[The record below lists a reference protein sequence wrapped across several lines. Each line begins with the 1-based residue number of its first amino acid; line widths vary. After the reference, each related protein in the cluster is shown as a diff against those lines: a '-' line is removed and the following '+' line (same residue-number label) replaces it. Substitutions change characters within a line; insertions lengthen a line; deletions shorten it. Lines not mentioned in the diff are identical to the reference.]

1 MSQAYLVGGAVR
13 DRLLNRPI
21 TECDWVVVGGTP
33 EEMRDKGYKA
43 VGSDFPV
50 FLHPVSNEEYALA
63 RTERKSGAGYKGFS
77 FHADPSVTLEEDLI
91 RRDFTVNAMAQTDTG
106 EIIDPYNG
114 QADLEAKLFRHV
126 SAAFVEDPV
135 RVLRAARFMARY
147 WGMGFRIAPETQELM
162 KELVASGEID
172 HLVAERVWKELQRAF
187 TEPYPQAFIATLR
200 DCGALERL
208 LPEVDAL
215 FGVPQTAK
223 WHPEIDTGV
232 HILMALQHAAEITE
246 CPRTRFAVLL
256 HDLGKAVTPE
266 NILPGHRGHE
276 TAGVPLVEAVC
287 DRLKVPNDYRRLAV
301 KVCRWH
307 LHTHKAAELRPATI
321 LKLLEGLDGIRRDDD
336 IEPFLI
342 ACEADARGRKG
353 LKEQHYPQ
361 PNVLRTLFAAAQT
374 VTPRDLDLS
383 GLSGVQISEKIRKAR
398 TAAIQAVSQQLARPP
413 A

>member
-13 DRLLNRPI
+13 DRLLNRPV
-21 TECDWVVVGGTP
+21 TECDWVVVGATA

-50 FLHPVSNEEYALA
+50 FIHPQTHEEYALA

-77 FHADPSVTLEEDLI
+77 FHADPSVTLEDDLI
-91 RRDFTVNAMAQTDTG
+91 RRDFTVNAMAQTDSG
-106 EIIDPYNG
+106 EIIDPHNG
-114 QADLEAKLFRHV
+114 QADLDAKLFRHV
-126 SAAFVEDPV
+126 SDAFVEDPV
-135 RVLRAARFMARY
+135 RILRAARFMARY
-147 WGMGFRIAPETQELM
+147 WGLGFRIAPETLELM
-162 KELVASGEID
+162 KDLVASGEVD
-172 HLVAERVWKELQRAF
+172 HLVAERVWKELQRAL
-187 TEPYPQAFIATLR
+187 TEPHPQAFISTLR

-223 WHPEIDTGV
+223 WHPEIDTGI
-232 HILMALQHAAEITE
+232 HILMALKQSAELSN

-256 HDLGKAVTPE
+256 HDLGKGITPE
-266 NILPGHRGHE
+266 NVLPGHSGHE

-287 DRLKVPNDYRRLAV
+287 ARLKVPNDYRRLAV

-307 LHTHKAAELRPATI
+307 LHTHKAAELRATTV

-336 IEPFLI
+336 IEPFLL

-353 LKEQHYPQ
+353 LKEQYYPQ
-361 PNVLRTLFAAAQT
+361 PDVLRGLFKAAKQ
-374 VTPRDLDLS
+374 VNPKEIDLS
-383 GLSGVQISEKIRKAR
+383 GLKGEQIAERIRKAR
-398 TAAIQAVSQQLARPP
+398 IDAISAAR
-413 A
+413 